1 MKFWIIAK
9 KEILDITRDRR
20 TMLMMVV
27 LPLLLVPVLLGTV
40 MKIDSFQKEKASEK
54 LVKIRFVGKEYAPE
68 LYQAFVSMD
77 EVAMLD
83 QVPVDSINLYLE
95 ENLLDAAITVQKNYQ
110 LKIDQNSQADIRIQ
124 YKGTDSFNIAREKIK
139 SLLETSQE
147 KIITERMARLNLK
160 RGVVQAY
167 NIEYID
173 VATKQEVL
181 GKMIGGWLPYIFIL
195 FGFLGA
201 MYPALDLGSGE
212 KERGTLETILSS
224 PASRFDIVMGK
235 FLVIMLAA
243 FLTAFLALAG
253 LMIGMSQIPD
263 IPPQIIVVVNKMFN
277 LKTMALVMTLVLPVS
292 AFFSATL
299 LGLSIYTA
307 AFISETVRSGIISV
321 SKGQREASQALGLK
335 NNLVMRLIVIPQALR
350 VIIPPLT
357 SQYLNLT
364 KNSSLGIAIGY
375 ADLVHGFGGISL
387 NQTGRAIEIMLMVM
401 LTYLTI
407 SLTISFFMN
416 LYNKSVQFKGNA

>member
-1 MKFWIIAK
+1 MQTNFFRKAIFDEKSRSLLIQTLVIGLFALFIYLIAQQTAYNLEKRGISSGFDFLKLSAGYDISIRLIPFTSEDTHLRAYFVGLLNTLMIAVCGCFLATIIGFLVGVIRLSSNWLFRNIAYVYV
-9 KEILDITRDRR
+9 EFTRN
-20 TMLMMVV
+20 
-27 LPLLLVPVLLGTV
+27 VPVLLQIILYYSILLHLP
-40 MKIDSFQKEKASEK
+40 KIK
-54 LVKIRFVGKEYAPE
+54 
-68 LYQAFVSMD
+68 QAIEIFDGFFLTNRGIFSPSPIFKD
-77 EVAMLD
+77 
-83 QVPVDSINLYLE
+83 
-95 ENLLDAAITVQKNYQ
+95 
-110 LKIDQNSQADIRIQ
+110 
-124 YKGTDSFNIAREKIK
+124 GFNIVLWSFLIAIIASIFIK
-139 SLLETSQE
+139 
-147 KIITERMARLNLK
+147 KFLK
-160 RGVVQAY
+160 K
-167 NIEYID
+167 
-173 VATKQEVL
+173 KQEQT
-181 GKMIGGWLPYIFIL
+181 GKQFPIFLINSALIIFTPIL
-195 FGFLGA
+195 FYYIMGMPLEFDTPVLKGFNFKGG
-201 MYPALDLGSGE
+201 M
-212 KERGTLETILSS
+212 
-224 PASRFDIVMGK
+224 
-235 FLVIMLAA
+235 VIRPE
-243 FLTAFLALAG
+243 F
-253 LMIGMSQIPD
+253 IGM
-263 IPPQIIVVVNKMFN
+263 
-277 LKTMALVMTLVLPVS
+277 
-292 AFFSATL
+292 L